1 MSAEIRSTAVVLRS
15 LILPLYLPAFLILM
29 GQGIYIL
36 TVPYFAASF
45 GVSLILINVAI
56 TMTSLGNL
64 AGNLPAGILLSRVVP
79 WKVMILGSL
88 VLALSSFATGMWESF
103 PVLVAFRFIGGLG
116 LALAFLSRYTFVAET
131 VPAIHRGRA
140 SAMFGG
146 TMRLGLFAGPLLGGL
161 IGDRFGLPMTFH
173 VAGAL
178 ALLAVLTMV
187 VVKEPSRARRVGDAP
202 RSGLPGV
209 RVLSLFRSRTVLAAA
224 GAQILGQLIR
234 AARLAI
240 VPVYGAIVLELDV
253 ATTGVII
260 GVSGAVDMAMFPISG
275 YVMDRFGRRYNSIPS
290 FSLMTIGMVVLA
302 TATSAQMLWVAAMV
316 LGLGNGLG
324 SGLMMTL
331 GADLAP
337 EGSKGEF
344 LGLWRFIGNFGNSSG
359 PLAVGVVADAGG
371 LGLAAMVAAGFG
383 VAAVL
388 MLAFVVSETLIR
400 EPPKD
405 EAKVSAGG

>member
-1 MSAEIRSTAVVLRS
+1 MVEVLRG

-64 AGNLPAGILLSRVVP
+64 AGNLPAGILLGRVVP
-79 WKVMILGSL
+79 WKVMILGSS
-88 VLALSSFATGMWESF
+88 VLAVSSIATGIWDSF
-103 PVLVAFRFIGGLG
+103 PALVVLRFVGGLG

-131 VPAIHRGRA
+131 VPAIHRGKA

-173 VAGAL
+173 VAGVL
-178 ALLAVLTMV
+178 ALLAALLMM
-187 VVKEPSRARRVGDAP
+187 VVKEPPRPRRASDAG
-202 RSGLPGV
+202 RGGLPGL
-209 RVLSLFRSRTVLAAA
+209 RVLRLFRSRTVLAAA

-240 VPVYGAIVLELDV
+240 VPVFGAIVLELDV

-260 GVSGAVDMAMFPISG
+260 GVSGAVDMAMFPVSG

-290 FSLMTIGMVVLA
+290 FTLMTVGMVVLA
-302 TATSAQMLWVAAMV
+302 GSTNAQMLWIAAMV

-359 PLAVGVVADAGG
+359 PLAVGAVADFGG
-371 LGLAAMVAAGFG
+371 LGLAALTAAGFG

-388 MLAFVVSETLIR
+388 ALIFVVPETLKR
-400 EPPKD
+400 NSP
-405 EAKVSAGG
+405 AAAGTGAQSGR

>member
-1 MSAEIRSTAVVLRS
+1 MSAETRSTTVVLRS

-88 VLALSSFATGMWESF
+88 VLALSSFATGMWVSF
-103 PVLVAFRFIGGLG
+103 PVLVALRFIGGLG

-146 TMRLGLFAGPLLGGL
+146 TMRMGLFAGPLLGGL

-187 VVKEPSRARRVGDAP
+187 VVKEPPRARRVGDAP
-202 RSGLPGV
+202 RSGFPGV
-209 RVLSLFRSRTVLAAA
+209 RVLRLFRSRTVLAAA

-260 GVSGAVDMAMFPISG
+260 GVSGAFDMAMFPVSG

-324 SGLMMTL
+324 SGLMMTM

-371 LGLAAMVAAGFG
+371 LGLAAMAAAGFG

-388 MLAFVVSETLIR
+388 TLIFVVPETLIR
-400 EPPKD
+400 ESPKD

>member
-1 MSAEIRSTAVVLRS
+1 
-15 LILPLYLPAFLILM
+15 M

-88 VLALSSFATGMWESF
+88 VLALSSFATGMWVSF
-103 PVLVAFRFIGGLG
+103 PVLVALRFIGGLG

-146 TMRLGLFAGPLLGGL
+146 TMRMGLFAGPLLGGL

-187 VVKEPSRARRVGDAP
+187 VVKEPPRARRVGDAP
-202 RSGLPGV
+202 RSGFPGV
-209 RVLSLFRSRTVLAAA
+209 RVLRLFRSRTVLAAA

-260 GVSGAVDMAMFPISG
+260 GVSGAFDMAMFPVSG

-324 SGLMMTL
+324 SGLMMTM

-371 LGLAAMVAAGFG
+371 LGLAAMAAAGFG

-388 MLAFVVSETLIR
+388 TLIFVVPETLIR
-400 EPPKD
+400 ESPKD

>member
-1 MSAEIRSTAVVLRS
+1 M
-15 LILPLYLPAFLILM
+15 
-29 GQGIYIL
+29 
-36 TVPYFAASF
+36 
-45 GVSLILINVAI
+45 
-56 TMTSLGNL
+56 
-64 AGNLPAGILLSRVVP
+64 
-79 WKVMILGSL
+79 
-88 VLALSSFATGMWESF
+88 
-103 PVLVAFRFIGGLG
+103 
-116 LALAFLSRYTFVAET
+116 
-131 VPAIHRGRA
+131 
-140 SAMFGG
+140 
-146 TMRLGLFAGPLLGGL
+146 
-161 IGDRFGLPMTFH
+161 PMTFH

-187 VVKEPSRARRVGDAP
+187 VVKEPPRARRVGDAP
-202 RSGLPGV
+202 RSGFPGV
-209 RVLSLFRSRTVLAAA
+209 RVLRLFRSRTVLAAA

-260 GVSGAVDMAMFPISG
+260 GVSGAFDMAMFPVSG

-324 SGLMMTL
+324 SGLMMTM

-371 LGLAAMVAAGFG
+371 LGLAAMAAAGFG

-388 MLAFVVSETLIR
+388 TLIFVVPETLIR
-400 EPPKD
+400 ESPKD

>member
-1 MSAEIRSTAVVLRS
+1 
-15 LILPLYLPAFLILM
+15 LPAFLILM

-88 VLALSSFATGMWESF
+88 VLALSSFATGMWVSF
-103 PVLVAFRFIGGLG
+103 PVLVALRFIGGLG

-146 TMRLGLFAGPLLGGL
+146 TMRMGLFAGPLLGGL

-187 VVKEPSRARRVGDAP
+187 VVKEPPRARRVGDAP
-202 RSGLPGV
+202 RSGFPGV
-209 RVLSLFRSRTVLAAA
+209 RVLRLFRSRTVLAAA

-260 GVSGAVDMAMFPISG
+260 GVSGAFDMAMFPVSG

-324 SGLMMTL
+324 SGLMMTM

-371 LGLAAMVAAGFG
+371 LGLAAMAAAGFG

-388 MLAFVVSETLIR
+388 TLIFVVPETLIR
-400 EPPKD
+400 ESPKD

>member
-1 MSAEIRSTAVVLRS
+1 LSAETRSTTVVLRS

-88 VLALSSFATGMWESF
+88 VLALSSFATGMWVSF
-103 PVLVAFRFIGGLG
+103 PVLVALRFIGGLG

-146 TMRLGLFAGPLLGGL
+146 TMRMGLFAGPLLGGL

-187 VVKEPSRARRVGDAP
+187 VVKEPPRARRVGDAP
-202 RSGLPGV
+202 RSGFPGV
-209 RVLSLFRSRTVLAAA
+209 RVLRLFRSRTVLAAA

-260 GVSGAVDMAMFPISG
+260 GVSGAFDMAMFPVSG

-324 SGLMMTL
+324 SGLMMTM

-371 LGLAAMVAAGFG
+371 LGLAAMAAAGFG

-388 MLAFVVSETLIR
+388 TLIFVVPETLIR
-400 EPPKD
+400 ESPKD